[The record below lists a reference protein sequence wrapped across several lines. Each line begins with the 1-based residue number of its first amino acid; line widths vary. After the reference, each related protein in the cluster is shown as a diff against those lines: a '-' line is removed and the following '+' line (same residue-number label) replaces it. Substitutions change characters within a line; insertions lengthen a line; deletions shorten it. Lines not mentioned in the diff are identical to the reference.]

1 MNILSNDLDAAV
13 AELMDLVDI
22 EKLETAVRAQ
32 QAERLS
38 LRKRSALQLAQL
50 GDIFGPPKTPT
61 SKDGDS
67 NG

>member
-1 MNILSNDLDAAV
+1 MRILSNDLGTA
-13 AELMDLVDI
+13 I
-22 EKLETAVRAQ
+22 EKLETAIRAQ

-61 SKDGDS
+61 SKGVDS